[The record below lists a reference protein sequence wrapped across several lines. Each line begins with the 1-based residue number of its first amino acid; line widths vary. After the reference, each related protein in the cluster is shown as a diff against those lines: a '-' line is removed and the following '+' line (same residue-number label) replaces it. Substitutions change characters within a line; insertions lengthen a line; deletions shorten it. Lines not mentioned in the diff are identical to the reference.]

1 MKRIALLMLLLGCG
15 PLAAH
20 DTWLEAGRGRAI
32 AQLHLTSGTAFPV
45 IDYAI
50 KPERVARAWGRTAKG
65 EIEMPRPVRGRHA
78 LVFQRGVDAGSF
90 AVQLAP
96 KTLELEADKVA
107 HYFDEIHAGEVL
119 RQRWRD
125 TPEPRR
131 WREEYVKH
139 SKTLAARGAA
149 CAAHFGDVLGLGLEI
164 VPEVDPCLLP
174 AGSTLTVKLLDR
186 GAPKPGLMLA
196 LVAAGGRE
204 VAALATDA
212 EGRAGFT
219 LPRRGRWLL
228 RATDLRPAHE
238 TALGWQSDF
247 TTYTF
252 AND

>member
-1 MKRIALLMLLLGCG
+1 MRWIALGLLCVSGL
-15 PLAAH
+15 LSAH
-20 DTWLEAGRGRAI
+20 DTWLETGQGKAVN
-32 AQLHLTSGTAFPV
+32 QLHLTSGMAFPV
-45 IDYAI
+45 LDYAI

-65 EIEMPRPVRGRHA
+65 EIELPKPVRGRHA
-78 LVFQRGVDAGSF
+78 LMFRQGADAGSY

-96 KTLELEADKVA
+96 KTLELDADKVA
-107 HYFDEIHAGEVL
+107 HYLDEIHASEAL

-131 WREEYVKH
+131 WREEYVKN

-149 CAAHFGDVLGLGLEI
+149 CATHFGDVLGLGLEI

-174 AGSTLTVKLLDR
+174 PGGMLTVKVLDR
-186 GAPKPGLMLA
+186 GAPKPAVMLA

-204 VAALATDA
+204 VAAFPTDA
-212 EGRAGFT
+212 EGRASFT
-219 LPRRGRWLL
+219 LPRRGRWML
-228 RATDLRPAHE
+228 RATDLRPASDP
-238 TALGWQSDF
+238 ALDWQSDF

>member
-90 AVQLAP
+90 AEQLDA
-96 KTLELEADKVA
+96 A
-107 HYFDEIHAGEVL
+107 L

-228 RATDLRPAHE
+228 RATDLRPAHDS
-238 TALGWQSDF
+238 ALGWQSDF